1 MVHSLLRDKEGKLWV
16 GTFGKGISI
25 FDVNNKLLWNFV
37 IENGFCSNAVNHMI
51 KDSEEQIWVATREG
65 LAVFKIPAN
74 QTDTKSLKKRKV

>member
-37 IENGFCSNAVNHMI
+37 IEYG
-51 KDSEEQIWVATREG
+51 
-65 LAVFKIPAN
+65 
-74 QTDTKSLKKRKV
+74 